1 MKSPQRLF
9 KRLWIA
15 FLLVL
20 IQKLPV
26 MKSEENKDKREQ
38 RQESQTPIQNQ
49 KAADHENKKASKG
62 TEPLEEYLVEGLK
75 SMLWI
80 ENAVAEGL
88 KKMADATHN
97 EDLKMAFLDHEQE
110 SHRHIH
116 RLKRVF
122 DWLDQTPEEK
132 KCLAMEGMITEL
144 DELLSKTQ
152 KGSASRDAILVMT
165 AQKIEH
171 YEMACYGG
179 LVQTALTLDLP
190 KVADK
195 LYRNLKE
202 EEDADQLL
210 NEIAETKLNFEIATS

>member
-1 MKSPQRLF
+1 M
-9 KRLWIA
+9 
-15 FLLVL
+15 L
-20 IQKLPV
+20 IQKIPV
-26 MKSEENKDKREQ
+26 MKSEDNKEKNEQ
-38 RQESQTPIQNQ
+38 GQEMQNHNQ
-49 KAADHENKKASKG
+49 KPNQNAEDSPNKKTSNGK
-62 TEPLEEYLVEGLK
+62 EPLEEYLVEGLK

-80 ENAVAEGL
+80 ETAVAEGL
-88 KKMADATHN
+88 KKMAEATSN
-97 EDLKMAFLDHEQE
+97 PDLKSAFSDHEEETQK
-110 SHRHIH
+110 HIH

-144 DELLSKTQ
+144 DELLSKTP
-152 KGSASRDAILVMT
+152 KESASRDAILVMT

-190 KVADK
+190 KIADK

-210 NEIAETKLNFEIATS
+210 NEIAETKLNFEVATS